1 MSSPSVCHRRP
12 QRGPRAPRAVLAI
25 ASVCALSAC
34 GLSDPSALSAAR
46 ESAQSAPQLVLAD
59 AQETGD
65 YNPVRGYSEL
75 GSSPLYDGLMRLDP
89 ADSGLPRLV
98 PALAKH
104 TPTASQGFTVWKV
117 QLREGVRFHDGTSF
131 DAADVIATYK
141 AILDPASASDIASS
155 LDMIK
160 SVDGSGSEVTFTLH
174 YPYADFPTRLLI
186 GIAPAEKLT
195 GGPAEKSSL
204 NTSPI
209 GTGPY
214 RLTQLNAE
222 QATFEANPQYW
233 RGAPQV
239 QKVIT
244 VYIPDDAT
252 RAQRMAAGEFDG
264 TSLPPTLAAPFAAK
278 RGVQLD
284 AAPSA
289 DWRAVSL
296 PREVPLTKEPVVRR
310 ALNLAV
316 DRDAMVETILAG
328 HGQPA
333 STPVTAAYGAAYV
346 ESATYGHDPQQAGRL
361 LDESGWRLG
370 EDGIRSKEGV
380 LARFSVA
387 YPATDTLRRDLA
399 TAFAADVR
407 KVGVDVELEALSFDR
422 IEPRIGELGVL
433 LGGGDKPYSLDT
445 QVYGALHTNVPG
457 SSVWDNPGNHGT
469 PALDAALEKARRT
482 ADEDART
489 AAYRTVQ
496 NEYLTDPSY
505 VFLVTLEH
513 TYVSA
518 VGDWQRPRLI
528 LEPHAHGVAWGPW
541 WDLASWRR

>member
-1 MSSPSVCHRRP
+1 MSSFSVCHRFA
-12 QRGPRAPRAVLAI
+12 RGRFAPRAVLAVV
-25 ASVCALSAC
+25 SVSALAAC
-34 GLSDPSALSAAR
+34 GLTDPSSPSAAGSSKD
-46 ESAQSAPQLVLAD
+46 SAAQLVLAD
-59 AQETGD
+59 AQEPGG

-89 ADSGLPRLV
+89 TSSGLPTLV
-98 PALAKH
+98 PALAER
-104 TPTASQGFTVWKV
+104 TPVPAQNFTVWKV
-117 QLREGVRFHDGTSF
+117 KLRDGVRFHDGTNF
-131 DAADVIATYK
+131 DAADVVATYN
-141 AILDPASASDIASS
+141 AILDPASASEIASS
-155 LDMIK
+155 LDMIERV
-160 SVDGSGSEVTFTLH
+160 SGSGSEVTFTLK
-174 YPYADFPTRLLI
+174 YPYADFATRLLI
-186 GIAPAEKLT
+186 GIAPSQHLT
-195 GGPAEKSSL
+195 AGPAESSSL
-204 NTSPI
+204 NTSPV

-239 QKVIT
+239 QKLTT
-244 VYIPDDAT
+244 VYLPDDAT

-264 TSLPPTLAAPFAAK
+264 TVLPPTLAAPLADK
-278 RGVQLD
+278 KGLQLD

-296 PREVPLTKEPVVRR
+296 PREVPFTKDPSVRR

-316 DRDAMVETILAG
+316 DRDAMVQTILAG
-328 HGQPA
+328 HGRPA
-333 STPVTAAYGAAYV
+333 STPVTPVYGAAFV
-346 ESATYGHDPQQAGRL
+346 KSATFEHDPEQAGRL
-361 LDESGWRLG
+361 LDTAGWRAG
-370 EDGIRSKEGV
+370 DDGMRSKAGV
-380 LARFSVA
+380 RAGFSVA

-399 TAFAADVR
+399 TAFAADMR
-407 KVGVDVELEALSFDR
+407 KLGVEVKLEALSFDR
-422 IEPRIGELGVL
+422 MEPRIGQLGVL

-457 SSVWDNPGNHGT
+457 SSPWDNPGNHGT
-469 PALDAALEKARRT
+469 PTLDAALEKARRT
-482 ADEDART
+482 ADEDERT

-496 NEYLTDPSY
+496 NEYMTDPSY
-505 VFLVTLEH
+505 VFLVTVEH

-518 VGDWQRPRLI
+518 TSDWQRPSLV